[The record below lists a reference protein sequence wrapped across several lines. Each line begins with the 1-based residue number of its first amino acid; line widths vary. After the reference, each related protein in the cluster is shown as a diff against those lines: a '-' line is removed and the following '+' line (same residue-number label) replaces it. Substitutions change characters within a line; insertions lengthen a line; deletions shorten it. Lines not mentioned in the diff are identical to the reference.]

1 MGTKTSNT
9 PAQETSAVILGSSTL
24 PALILIAQGKE
35 VQLGDVVNAAFTR
48 SGLSVEDWDAQ
59 DEATR
64 DGLLNAEIEIITAA
78 HIASEKEAADQAAA
92 DIEATKQKAGS
103 VEVVLLRD
111 SNLGDVGEVV
121 KVSKLDV
128 DTYKAHGMID
138 DHASAIKYAKSQK
151 SKAK

>member
-1 MGTKTSNT
+1 MGTKASNT
-9 PAQETSAVILGSSTL
+9 PAHDASAVILGSSTL
-24 PALILIAQGKE
+24 PALILISQGKE
-35 VQLGDVVNAAFTR
+35 IQLGDVVNAAFER
-48 SGLSVEDWDAQ
+48 SGLSTEDWDAQ
-59 DEATR
+59 DEAAR
-64 DGLLNAEIEIITAA
+64 DGLLNAEIEIIKAA
-78 HIASEKEAADQAAA
+78 HIAAEKASADKAAA
-92 DIEATKQKAGS
+92 DIEAAKQNAGS

-151 SKAK
+151 KAK